1 MTQIPTVGTTGNVLE
16 ERTSLSIDTVT
27 SIDTMTYP
35 IATKL
40 MNLL

>member
-1 MTQIPTVGTTGNVLE
+1 MTQIPTVGTTGNVL